1 MWTKIKEF
9 LKWAVANDAKAKV
22 VEPVVEEKVTDD
34 DWRESTVWERK
45 DEDEEEE
52 PERARDE
59 KGQYVG
65 DDDSTPD
72 VNEAWTGGKAPSK
85 SGLHKK
91 KKKKKRK

>member
-34 DWRESTVWERK
+34 DWRESTVRER
-45 DEDEEEE
+45 EEEL
-52 PERARDE
+52 ERARDE

-85 SGLHKK
+85 SGLHKR

>member
-1 MWTKIKEF
+1 MWTQIREF
-9 LKWAVANDAKAKV
+9 FKWAVANDTKETV

-34 DWRESTVWERK
+34 TWREDTVWESK
-45 DEDEEEE
+45 EEEEE

-91 KKKKKRK
+91 KKNKKRK

>member
-34 DWRESTVWERK
+34 DWRESTVRER
-45 DEDEEEE
+45 EEEL
-52 PERARDE
+52 ERARDE

-91 KKKKKRK
+91 KKNKKRK

>member
-34 DWRESTVWERK
+34 DWRESTVRER
-45 DEDEEEE
+45 EEEL
-52 PERARDE
+52 ERARDE

-65 DDDSTPD
+65 DDISTPD
-72 VNEAWTGGKAPSK
+72 VNEAWAGGKAPSK

-91 KKKKKRK
+91 KKNKKRK

>member
-34 DWRESTVWERK
+34 DWRESTVRER
-45 DEDEEEE
+45 EEEL
-52 PERARDE
+52 ERARDE

>member
-34 DWRESTVWERK
+34 DWRESTVRER
-45 DEDEEEE
+45 EEEL
-52 PERARDE
+52 ERARDE

-72 VNEAWTGGKAPSK
+72 VNEAGTGGKAPSK

>member
-1 MWTKIKEF
+1 MWTKIREF
-9 LKWAVANDAKAKV
+9 FKWAVANDAKAKV
-22 VEPVVEEKVTDD
+22 VEPVAEEKVTDD
-34 DWRESTVWERK
+34 DWRESTVRER
-45 DEDEEEE
+45 EEES
-52 PERARDE
+52 ERARDE

-91 KKKKKRK
+91 KKNKKRK